1 MPTTSVNGIELY
13 FDSFGH
19 TRQPT
24 VLLVSGLGA
33 QCVAYDDEF
42 CEGIVEQGYRVVRFD
57 NRDAGLSTHFDDVAA
72 DPLMALAAMGAG
84 GTVDAPYT
92 LDDLAVDVVGLLD
105 SIDVGSAHLV
115 GSSMGGMIAQTVAIR
130 FPGRVSTL
138 TSIMST
144 TGEPDV
150 GLPDP
155 ECLGSLL
162 SIMAPAQSRAERIEN
177 AVTLARVIG
186 TPDAFDEVRARER
199 SARFVDRAYDP
210 AGTARQLVAVFA
222 SGSRAEGLAALDVP
236 TLVLHGDRDP
246 LVHISGGHR
255 TAELVPGSQFRLLES
270 MGHDLPPRYWPLIT
284 AGIVDNASAVHA

>member
-1 MPTTSVNGIELY
+1 MPTTSVNGMELY
-13 FDSFGH
+13 FDSFGDP
-19 TRQPT
+19 RQRT

-42 CEGIVEQGYRVVRFD
+42 CEGIVEHGYRVVRFD
-57 NRDAGLSTHFDDVAA
+57 NRDVGLSTHFNDVAA
-72 DPLMALAAMGAG
+72 DPLTALAAMGAG

-92 LDDLAVDVVGLLD
+92 LDDLALDAVGLLD
-105 SIDVGSAHLV
+105 SIDVGTAHLV

-130 FPGRVSTL
+130 FPERVSTL

-162 SIMAPAQSRAERIEN
+162 SIMAPAQTRAERIEN

-199 SARFVDRAYDP
+199 AARFVDRAYDP

-222 SGSRAEGLAALDVP
+222 SGSRAEGLSSLDVP
-236 TLVLHGDRDP
+236 TVVLHGDRDP

-255 TAELVPGSQFRLLES
+255 TAELVRGSQFRLLES

-284 AGIVDNASAVHA
+284 AGIVDNASAFTD

>member
-13 FDSFGH
+13 FDSFGDP
-19 TRQPT
+19 RQPT

-42 CEGIVEQGYRVVRFD
+42 CEGIVDHGYRVVRFD
-57 NRDAGLSTHFDDVAA
+57 NRDAGLSTHFHDVAA

-130 FPGRVSTL
+130 FPDRVSTL

-186 TPDAFDEVRARER
+186 TPDAFDEERARSR
-199 SARFVDRAYDP
+199 SARFVDRSYDP

-222 SGSRAEGLAALDVP
+222 SGSRAEGLAALDLP
-236 TLVLHGDRDP
+236 TVVLHGDRDP
-246 LVHISGGHR
+246 LVHISGGRR